1 MVAAYR
7 GAYIMSEGFY
17 RAFEEKFR
25 GSQEVIKSRLRIYYS
40 FIEPMIRID
49 GVPKAIDLGCGRG
62 EWLMLLKEWGV
73 DVKGVDIDEEM
84 LAACLEQELNVEVKD
99 AISALK
105 ELPDSTLDI
114 ISGFHIAEHLQ
125 FSELQSLVQDALRV
139 LKPAGLLI
147 LETPNPENIIVGTR
161 NFYLDP
167 THQRPLPSLL
177 LSFIP
182 EYYGFA
188 RIKTVRLQE
197 PKILHQKTTLSL
209 NDVFSGVSPDYAV
222 IAQKAADQE
231 KFSIVDNA
239 FEAEYGL
246 SLDVL
251 TARYDSQL
259 VNLEARIQLAEQ
271 HIISAEA
278 RLTDVLNSTS
288 WRVTE
293 PLRFISLATQRLS
306 LDIREKSLSVIIGI
320 KNLLRAVIYDAGKRT
335 MRRPVIQ
342 SLVLA
347 FLNRLPM
354 LKNRLRRIIF
364 NVPGVMTS
372 SFQSSDN
379 VKHSL
384 SPRATIIYTDL
395 KQAVERRKH

>member
-7 GAYIMSEGFY
+7 GAYTMSEGFY

-40 FIEPMIRID
+40 FIEPMVRIG

-125 FSELQSLVQDALRV
+125 FSELQSLVQNALRV

-167 THQRPLPSLL
+167 THQRPIPSLL
-177 LSFIP
+177 LSFLP

-197 PKILHQKTTLSL
+197 PKTLRQKKSLSL
-209 NDVFSGVSPDYAV
+209 NDVFNGVSPDYAV

-231 KFSIVDNA
+231 KFRILDNA

-259 VNLEARIQLAEQ
+259 VNLEARIQQAEQ
-271 HIISAEA
+271 RIISAEA

-293 PLRFISLATQRLS
+293 PLRFISLATQRLG
-306 LDIREKSLSVIIGI
+306 LDIREKCLSGIIGI
-320 KNLLRAVIYDAGKRT
+320 KNLLRALIYDAGRRT

-342 SLVLA
+342 SLVLT
-347 FLNRLPM
+347 FLNRLPK

-395 KQAVERRKH
+395 KQAVQRRKH